1 MNKFCP
7 AIVGLGQNS
16 YYWTFL
22 FYPQTYKVFVNLIG
36 LDFRKC
42 PVVWS
47 KLLSKS
53 FIPDHPHTTGNFA
66 LPEIKLARSRLK
78 TNSRTSAKT
87 YPSVLAIFP
96 PLQQAQSLLSHSQI
110 ATTHSRPR
118 DSI

>member
-42 PVVWS
+42 PVVCTLGTY
-47 KLLSKS
+47 K
-53 FIPDHPHTTGNFA
+53 N
-66 LPEIKLARSRLK
+66 
-78 TNSRTSAKT
+78 AKT
-87 YPSVLAIFP
+87 AK
-96 PLQQAQSLLSHSQI
+96 
-110 ATTHSRPR
+110 
-118 DSI
+118 